1 MRTHP
6 RLTTS
11 NREYA
16 IGLARAFAGALLFAL
31 PLLMTMEMWSMSG
44 VTGRASSIEVRATGI
59 APSES
64 GFVVEIAAANRS
76 GVTAAIVEEEG
87 LLKSGETVVE
97 TSKLTFDYVPGHAVR
112 RRGLFFTRDPRRH
125 RLELRPRGYQEP

>member
-1 MRTHP
+1 
-6 RLTTS
+6 
-11 NREYA
+11 
-16 IGLARAFAGALLFAL
+16 
-31 PLLMTMEMWSMSG
+31 MSWWRRRRP
-44 VTGRASSIEVRATGI
+44 GRRGRSIEVRATGI